1 MSDRR
6 LARWAS
12 TSARVVAG
20 SAVAAA
26 VVVGTVAGI
35 AAPWPTRVAEPVRVQ
50 VTPAPSDTV
59 LACDGPVF
67 ALGRTAESAG
77 ALSVAGAQETVAGP
91 DGAGVDVS
99 TLVGATADG
108 SGDATVFRAPP
119 LDRVAT
125 PYAAAGSTTV
135 ASADLIGFSA
145 SACRPPLAESW
156 LVAGASTTGANDL
169 VVLGN
174 PGDVP
179 ATVQLSVY
187 GAQGVSTPPGGTG
200 LVVPA
205 RGQRVLPLAG
215 LLLGEESPVVRVVAT
230 GAPVHASLQTSLTRV
245 LLPGGSDQAAPL
257 AQASTDLVIPGV
269 QVVTTGAGDAG
280 TVLRMLSPGA
290 DASATV
296 TIAPVGGGAA
306 VGDPRTLALPA
317 GTPTS
322 LDLSGLPAG
331 AYTIS
336 VQATEPVVGAA
347 WSTTGFGEGADFAWY
362 SPAPAFAASGLVAV
376 APGAG
381 ASLVIAADAAG
392 GPASVSVTPR
402 SGGDPV
408 TVAVPAG
415 GSVAVPVTA
424 GVYDLAPDR
433 AVHASVSYT
442 APGALAG
449 YPLWPADAAAGAL
462 TILP

>member
-6 LARWAS
+6 LVRFAT

-26 VVVGTVAGI
+26 VVVGAVVGI
-35 AAPWPTRVAEPVRVQ
+35 AAPWPRLVAEPVRVQ
-50 VTPAPSDTV
+50 VDPAPSDTV
-59 LACDGPVF
+59 LACAGPVF
-67 ALGRTAESAG
+67 ALGRAAESAG
-77 ALSVAGAQETVAGP
+77 GVTVAATPTIVSGPDAAGAQ
-91 DGAGVDVS
+91 VS
-99 TLVGATADG
+99 RATGATSDG
-108 SGDATVFRAPP
+108 SGDATVFRAAPK
-119 LDRVAT
+119 DRAAT
-125 PYAAAGSTTV
+125 PFAAAGSATV
-135 ASADLIGFSA
+135 SSSDLIGFSA

-156 LVAGASTTGANDL
+156 LVAGATTTGANDL
-169 VVLGN
+169 VVLAN
-174 PGDVP
+174 PGDVA

-187 GAQGVSTPPGGTG
+187 GAKGVSTPPSGTG

-205 RGQRVLPLAG
+205 HGQRVVPLAG

-230 GAPVHASLQTSLTRV
+230 GAPVQASLQASLTRT

-257 AQASTDLVIPGV
+257 AQASASLVLPGV
-269 QVVTTGAGDAG
+269 QVIATGQGDAG
-280 TVLRMLSPGA
+280 TVLRLLSPGA

-296 TIAPVGGGAA
+296 TITPVGGDVPA
-306 VGDPRTLALPA
+306 GDPRTLALPA
-317 GTPTS
+317 ATPTS
-322 LDLSGLPAG
+322 LNLSDLTPG
-331 AYTIS
+331 AYTVSIA
-336 VQATEPVVGAA
+336 ATQPVVGGA

-362 SPAPAFAASGLVAV
+362 AAAPEFSASSLIAI

-381 ASLVIAADAAG
+381 ASLVIATDAASG
-392 GPASVSVTPR
+392 SASVTLTPQ

-408 TVAVPAG
+408 TVSVPAG

-424 GVYDLAPDR
+424 GVYELAPDR
-433 AVHASVSYT
+433 PVHAAMSYS

-449 YPLWPADAAAGAL
+449 YPLWPADAAAGTL

>member
-6 LARWAS
+6 LVRWAT

-77 ALSVAGAQETVAGP
+77 ALSVAAAQETVAGP
-91 DGAGVDVS
+91 EGTGADVS
-99 TLVGATADG
+99 TLGGATADG
-108 SGDATVFRAPP
+108 SGDATAFRAPP
-119 LDRVAT
+119 VDRVAT
-125 PYAAAGSTTV
+125 PYAAAGSATV
-135 ASADLIGFSA
+135 ASSDLTGFSA

-156 LVAGASTTGANDL
+156 LVAGATTTGANDL

-205 RGQRVLPLAG
+205 GGQRVLPLAG

-257 AQASTDLVIPGV
+257 AQAATDLVIPGV
-269 QVVTTGAGDAG
+269 QVLTTGEGNAG
-280 TVLRMLSPGA
+280 TVLRLLSPGA
-290 DASATV
+290 AASASV
-296 TIAPVGGGAA
+296 TIAPVDGGAA

-322 LDLSGLPAG
+322 LDLSGLASG

-336 VQATEPVVGAA
+336 VQATEPVVGGA

-362 SPAPAFAASGLVAV
+362 APAPAFAASGLVAV

-381 ASLVIAADAAG
+381 GTLVIAADDAS
-392 GPASVSVTPR
+392 GPASVSVTPQ
-402 SGGDPV
+402 SGGVPV
-408 TVAVPAG
+408 TVTVPAG

-424 GVYDLAPDR
+424 GVYELAPDR
-433 AVHASVSYT
+433 AVHAAVSYA

>member
-6 LARWAS
+6 LVRWAT
-12 TSARVVAG
+12 TSARIVAG

-26 VVVGTVAGI
+26 VVVGAVAGI
-35 AAPWPTRVAEPVRVQ
+35 AAPWPTLVAEPVRLQ

-67 ALGRTAESAG
+67 VLGRTAESAG
-77 ALSVAGAQETVAGP
+77 AVTVAAAQDTVSGP
-91 DGAGVDVS
+91 DAAEAQATS
-99 TLVGATADG
+99 LTGATTDG

-119 LDRVAT
+119 RDRIAT
-125 PYAAAGSTTV
+125 PYAAAGSATA
-135 ASADLIGFSA
+135 ASDDLIGFSA

-174 PGDVP
+174 PGDVA
-179 ATVQLSVY
+179 ATVELSVY
-187 GAQGVSTPPGGTG
+187 GAQGASTPPAGSGI
-200 LVVPA
+200 VVPPG
-205 RGQRVLPLAG
+205 GQRVIPLAG

-230 GAPVHASLQTSLTRV
+230 GAPVRASLQASLTRV

-257 AQASTDLVIPGV
+257 GQAATSLVVPGV
-269 QVVTTGAGDAG
+269 QVLTTGEGDAG
-280 TVLRMLSPGA
+280 TVLRLLSPGA
-290 DASATV
+290 EASATV
-296 TIAPVGGGAA
+296 TVTAVGAA
-306 VGDPRTLALPA
+306 TPAEDPRTLSLPA

-322 LDLSGLPAG
+322 LDLSGLAPG
-331 AYTIS
+331 AYTVS
-336 VQATEPVVGAA
+336 VAATQPIVGAV

-362 SPAPAFAASGLVAV
+362 SPAPAFTTPGLIAV

-381 ASLVIAADAAG
+381 GSVVFAADPAG
-392 GPASVSVTPR
+392 GPASVTLTPQA
-402 SGGDPV
+402 GGAPV

-415 GSVAVPVTA
+415 GTVAVPADA
-424 GVYDLAPDR
+424 GVYELAPD
-433 AVHASVSYT
+433 APVHAGVSYA

-449 YPLWPADAAAGAL
+449 YPLWPADAAAGEL

>member
-20 SAVAAA
+20 SAVAVA

-35 AAPWPTRVAEPVRVQ
+35 AAPWPSRVAEPVRLQ

-77 ALSVAGAQETVAGP
+77 ALSVAATQDTISGP
-91 DGAGVDVS
+91 DSAEAETS
-99 TLVGATADG
+99 RLSGATTDG
-108 SGDATVFRAPP
+108 SGDAAVFRASPR
-119 LDRVAT
+119 DRTVTA
-125 PYAAAGSTTV
+125 YAAAGSSTV
-135 ASADLIGFSA
+135 ASSDLIGFSA

-156 LVAGASTTGANDL
+156 LVGGASTTGANDL

-174 PGDVP
+174 PGDVA
-179 ATVQLSVY
+179 ATVQLTAY
-187 GAQGVSTPPGGTG
+187 GAQGVTAPPSGKDI
-200 LVVPA
+200 VVPA
-205 RGQRVLPLAG
+205 GTQRVIPLAG
-215 LLLGEESPVVRVVAT
+215 LVLGEESPVVRVVAT
-230 GAPVHASLQTSLTRV
+230 GAPVRASLQTSLTRV
-245 LLPGGSDQAAPL
+245 LLPGGSDQVAPL
-257 AQASTDLVIPGV
+257 AQASTSLVLPGI
-269 QVVTTGAGDAG
+269 QVLSAGAGDAA
-280 TVLRMLSPGA
+280 TVLRLLSPGEN
-290 DASATV
+290 ASATV
-296 TIAPVGGGAA
+296 TVSPVGGQGAA
-306 VGDPRTLALPA
+306 EDPRTLDLPA

-322 LDLSGLPAG
+322 LDLSGLAPG
-331 AYTIS
+331 AYTVTVS
-336 VQATEPVVGAA
+336 ATQPIVGAA

-362 SPAPAFAASGLVAV
+362 TPAPVFPASGLLAV

-381 ASLVIAADAAG
+381 GSLVVAADAGDA
-392 GPASVSVTPR
+392 PVSVTLTPQA
-402 SGGDPV
+402 GGDPV
-408 TVAVPAG
+408 TVSVPPG
-415 GSVAVPVTA
+415 GSVAVPVGA
-424 GVYDLAPDR
+424 GIYELAPDAPVR
-433 AVHASVSYT
+433 AAVSYS